1 MNVDKSTRYRL
12 RRLRA
17 DVASTVLSLTGLC
30 LWWLVSRRVL
40 TLSVS
45 PGGGGYELDAWWRLV
60 SWAFVGLLLMQLV
73 SMPARL
79 YRDVFLERRYFPH
92 THAARHWGRRAL
104 MAAALSASG
113 SGLLLGTMVWF
124 WQHWPVGWW
133 LVTGGLLV
141 CLRLVWT
148 TVVPA
153 LVLPRVAALEPLSR
167 ASLRTRLASL
177 VARTGEAVSRIL
189 RWTVEGRPD
198 RAQAALAGIGAGRSI
213 LLSDGLLE
221 AYSDD
226 EIEVVVA
233 HELAHA
239 AHGDIWTT
247 LAAQV
252 ALDLTGLRGLGLL
265 WPEVASWFGVL
276 SPPSAVDL
284 GAVVL
289 MGWVWLG
296 VCAPV
301 LHALARWQERRAD
314 AFALAVTGRPDAF
327 LTALRRLKQDHLADD
342 SAPALVH
349 WWTQSHP
356 RIAERVAMAEA
367 FTRQSSSRAT
377 LSAGRM

>member
-1 MNVDKSTRYRL
+1 MNVDKSTRYRR

-30 LWWLVSRRVL
+30 LWWLVGRRVL
-40 TLSVS
+40 APSVS
-45 PGGGGYELDAWWRLV
+45 VGGGGDEFDAWWRLV
-60 SWAFVGLLLMQLV
+60 SWASVGLLLMQVV

-79 YRDVFLERRYFPH
+79 YRDVFLERRYFPD
-92 THAARHWGRRAL
+92 TPASRHWGRRAL
-104 MAAALSASG
+104 GTAVLAACSG
-113 SGLLLGTMVWF
+113 GCALGTTVWL
-124 WQHWPVGWW
+124 WQRWPFGWW
-133 LVTGGLLV
+133 LVTGSLLA
-141 CLRLVWT
+141 CLRLVWA

-153 LVLPRVAALEPLSR
+153 LLIPRVAVIAPLSR
-167 ASLRTRLASL
+167 TSLYTRLATL
-177 VARTGEAVSRIL
+177 AARAGAPAPRVV
-189 RWTVEGRPD
+189 RWTVDGHPD

-226 EIEVVVA
+226 EVEVVVA

-239 AHGDIWTT
+239 AHGDIWMT

-252 ALDLTGLRGLGLL
+252 ALDLTGLWGLGLV
-265 WPEVASWFGVL
+265 WPEVASWIGAQ
-276 SPPSAVDL
+276 SPPTAVDL
-284 GAVVL
+284 GVVVL
-289 MGWVWLG
+289 MGWAWLG
-296 VCAPV
+296 ACAPV
-301 LHALARWQERRAD
+301 LHTLARWQERRAD

-327 LTALRRLKQDHLADD
+327 LTALRRLKQEHLADD

-377 LSAGRM
+377 LSPGRM